1 MISKTVVWYLQL
13 RYRRHKNL
21 PSWCWIY
28 LKRSKWQR
36 ISHLMN
42 LKQVSGS
49 KCRSYR
55 VGMRTINISHGKTFL
70 YKKSKI
76 NSNSYNLYD
85 RFVAFRRTQK
95 LAFEKSLNIKFVL
108 WMNIAYVGTRRS
120 VRKKLSIVIFDP
132 FRHFG
137 PLSYKRPNRVE
148 NSLTDF
154 YSGHFGFWEN
164 SDPNIVFGWKMKF
177 TSSATGT
184 KSNHNDRISISPYDL
199 RKNSKTKRRLE

>member
-85 RFVAFRRTQK
+85 RFVAFWRTQK
-95 LAFEKSLNIKFVL
+95 LAFEKSLNIEFVL
-108 WMNIAYVGTRRS
+108 WINIAYSWIRRS
-120 VRKKLSIVIFDP
+120 VRKNLVFSTHFGIFDS
-132 FRHFG
+132 FLIKDQTVWKTLLQIFTRAF
-137 PLSYKRPNRVE
+137 
-148 NSLTDF
+148 F
-154 YSGHFGFWEN
+154 YFWEN